1 MTKQEIAKE
10 LQIVFTKTSV
20 GEDVFANMADFVL
33 SLRQEQNEALTVKE
47 LYIRLAAAERNE
59 KTYYLFDIYK
69 RARELADYFNEQ
81 EGHASTGN

>member
-47 LYIRLAAAERNE
+47 IYIRLAAAERNE
-59 KTYYLFDIYK
+59 KKYLFDIYK
-69 RARELADYFNEQ
+69 RAQVLADYFNEQ